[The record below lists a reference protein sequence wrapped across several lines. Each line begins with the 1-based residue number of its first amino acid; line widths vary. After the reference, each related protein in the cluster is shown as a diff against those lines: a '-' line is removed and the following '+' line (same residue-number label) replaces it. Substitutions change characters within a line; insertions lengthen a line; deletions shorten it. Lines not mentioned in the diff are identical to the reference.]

1 MKIAFGIFFI
11 LSAKFSS
18 AQSSGSAI
26 TSNPDSAVIV
36 YKDIVNFWKAFDR
49 IEEEGSRV
57 FEKYYINPG
66 SNGVKHFLDHNRIVN
81 ADTLYN
87 TVQRQRKD
95 YLSVREHTLRIEET
109 VPQCRAAYYALKYLY
124 PQAKF
129 PPLYFVI
136 GRFNTGG
143 VSMKEEQI
151 IGAEMNEPLNIPF
164 LVAHEL
170 IHANQNIPYKYRI
183 LLEQCIIEGSADF
196 LGELISG
203 KVASRAP
210 YRYAKGKEAALW
222 KDFLGD
228 MNLSENDDFAN
239 WLYGGVRKDDRPAD
253 MGYYI
258 GYTITKAYYEKA
270 VDKKKAVY
278 EILNI
283 QDCRE
288 FLRNSSYS
296 PTK

>member
-1 MKIAFGIFFI
+1 MKTVVGLFFI
-11 LSAKFSS
+11 LSANFGIAQTSNSS
-18 AQSSGSAI
+18 I
-26 TSNPDSAVIV
+26 TSSPDSAVIV
-36 YKDIVNFWKAFDR
+36 NKDIANFWKAFDM
-49 IEEEGSRV
+49 ISEEGKRV
-57 FEKYYINPG
+57 FEEYYIKPG
-66 SNGVKHFLDHNRIVN
+66 SNGVKHFLDNNRIVN

-95 YLSVREHTLRIEET
+95 YLRVREHTLRIEEA
-109 VPQCRAAYYALKYLY
+109 VPQCRAAYYAFKYLY

-143 VSMKEEQI
+143 VSLKEEQI
-151 IGAEMNEPLNIPF
+151 IGAEMNDPSNIPF

-170 IHANQNIPYKYRI
+170 IHANQNIPYKYKI

-203 KVASRAP
+203 KVASLEP
-210 YRYAKGKEAALW
+210 YRYAKGREAAIW
-222 KDFLGD
+222 KDFLVD
-228 MNLSENDDFAN
+228 MNLGEDDDFAN
-239 WLYGGVRKDDRPAD
+239 WLYGGKRKDDRPAD

-258 GYTITKAYYEKA
+258 GYAITKAYYEKA
-270 VDKKKAVY
+270 ADKKKAVY

-283 QDCRE
+283 QDCKD
-288 FLRNSSYS
+288 FLKMSGYGDD
-296 PTK
+296 

>member
-1 MKIAFGIFFI
+1 MKVFFGFFFI
-11 LSAKFSS
+11 LSANLCH
-18 AQSSGSAI
+18 AQSPNDSI
-26 TSNPDSAVIV
+26 TSDPDSATIV
-36 YKDIVNFWKAFDR
+36 YKDIANFWKAFDKMGK
-49 IEEEGSRV
+49 EGNRV
-57 FEKYYINPG
+57 FETYYINPG

-87 TVQRQRKD
+87 TVKRQRKD
-95 YLSVREHTLRIEET
+95 YLKVRESTLRVEEA
-109 VPQCRAAYYALKYLY
+109 VPQCRAVYYAFKYLY
-124 PQAKF
+124 PQALF

-143 VSMKEEQI
+143 VSLKAEQI
-151 IGAEMNEPLNIPF
+151 IGAEMNDPSNVPF

-170 IHANQNIPYKYRI
+170 IHANQHIPYKYKI

-203 KVASRAP
+203 KVASQEP

-222 KDFLGD
+222 KDFLKD
-228 MNLSENDDFAN
+228 TNLGENDDFAN
-239 WLYGGVRKDDRPAD
+239 WLYGGKRKDARPAD

-258 GYTITKAYYEKA
+258 GYAITKAYYEKSA
-270 VDKKKAVY
+270 DKKKAVD

-283 QDCRE
+283 QDCKE
-288 FLRNSSYS
+288 FVRMSGYGEER
-296 PTK
+296 